1 MNCLKLDQMKRAFR
15 VAVAVGAIA
24 ALSACAAKE
33 VAYVPPPPPPPL
45 IVLIPPRP
53 MPPRGASANMTVPPL
68 DIAGLYRSVNRNIS
82 PTQTLWNLRSA
93 YNVAA
98 LNCREPQHA
107 TIVDSYR
114 EFLKV
119 HAKALA
125 KTNRTVDTEF
135 RSLYGAAFVPFRET
149 YMTEVYNHFALP
161 PTMTDFCDAVFA
173 ISQEAQLVPSAE
185 LETFAARS
193 LPSIEAVFDNFYRR
207 MEKYRADLAV
217 WEASYGVK
225 PALAATGVYP
235 APVTAMPPAALG
247 SLVVPVPIAQ
257 GTLVVPVPARPETIS
272 VTLPP
277 AQPETILVTL
287 PPAPAASVATPSI
300 AFPR

>member
-1 MNCLKLDQMKRAFR
+1 M
-15 VAVAVGAIA
+15 
-24 ALSACAAKE
+24 
-33 VAYVPPPPPPPL
+33 PPPPPPPL
-45 IVLIPPRP
+45 IVVIPPRP
-53 MPPRGASANMTVPPL
+53 MPPHGASANMTLPPL

-82 PTQTLWNLRSA
+82 LTQAVWNLRSA

-98 LNCREPQHA
+98 LNCREPQYV

-114 EFLKV
+114 EFLRV
-119 HAKALA
+119 HAKTLT

-135 RSLYGAAFVPFRET
+135 RSLHGAAYVPFRET

-173 ISQEAQLVPSAE
+173 LAREAQVIPSGE

-193 LPSIEAVFDNFYRR
+193 LPAIEAVFDNFYRR

-225 PALAATGVYP
+225 PAVVPAVAFPTLVIAT
-235 APVTAMPPAALG
+235 PPAAPG
-247 SLVVPVPIAQ
+247 RLVVPVPSAQ
-257 GTLVVPVPARPETIS
+257 GTLVVPVPAPPGTIS
-272 VTLPP
+272 
-277 AQPETILVTL
+277 VTL
-287 PPAPAASVATPSI
+287 PPAPAASVAMPPI
-300 AFPR
+300 ALPR